1 MNVLNFL
8 SLALVSS
15 ITLFGCSKEKQMND
29 PGRLVQQTVDQDTS
43 LPFIKVNGTRLHAE
57 TFGNHNDPIIIFL
70 HGGPG
75 ADYRGGLPV
84 KQLASDGY
92 YVVFYDQ
99 RGSGL
104 SERHDRKTYTL
115 DIMFEDLRA
124 VIAHYRVSANQK
136 VFLVGHSWGGM
147 LAGGYINKYPGDING
162 VVFAEPGGFTY
173 ERLQEY
179 GKKTRKLALFQ
190 EVSNDIFY
198 LDQFVTGKEN
208 DHAVLD
214 YKLNVHSSFVY
225 DNNNIEGIEGPSPYW
240 RNGAV
245 VLNSLVAIADK
256 EGFDF
261 TQNMHLYQP
270 PVLFIYGGNN
280 KAYGLSFA
288 IKEAA
293 NFTKKTLVEIKDTG
307 HEMFYFKWASV
318 YPVVLHYFNSLR

>member
-1 MNVLNFL
+1 MNGMKFL
-8 SLALVSS
+8 TLTLIS
-15 ITLFGCSKEKQMND
+15 ITMLTACSKERNIND
-29 PGRLVQQTVDQDTS
+29 PGRLVQKTVDQDPT
-43 LPFIKVNGTRLHAE
+43 LPFIEVNGTRLHAE
-57 TFGNHNDPIIIFL
+57 AFGNPNDPIIIFL

-75 ADYRGGLPV
+75 ADYRGGLQV
-84 KQLASDGY
+84 KQLANDGY

-104 SERHDRKTYTL
+104 SKRHDKKTYTI
-115 DIMFEDLRA
+115 DIMFEDLKA
-124 VIAHYRVSANQK
+124 VIAHYKTSVNQK
-136 VFLVGHSWGGM
+136 VFLMGHSWGGM
-147 LAGGYINKYPGDING
+147 LAGGYINKYPDHING

-179 GKKTRKLALFQ
+179 GKNTRKLELFK

-198 LDQFVTGKEN
+198 LDQFLTGKEN
-208 DHAVLD
+208 EHAILD

-225 DNNNIEGIEGPSPYW
+225 GNNNIEGIEGPSPYW

-245 VLNSLVAIADK
+245 VLNSLVEISDK
-256 EGFDF
+256 DGFDF

-288 IKEAA
+288 TKEAA
-293 NFTKKTLVEIKDTG
+293 YFTKKTLVEIKDTG

-318 YPVVLHYFNSLR
+318 YPVVLNYFNSLR